1 MTGVN
6 FYLMSVGMVITG
18 RGFIQTLVR
27 VLITLVL
34 VRRMSVRIVWL
45 CVLLSMTVQGMKK
58 VCTQVGLLGV

>member
-34 VRRMSVRIVWL
+34 VRRMSVRIV
-45 CVLLSMTVQGMKK
+45 
-58 VCTQVGLLGV
+58 